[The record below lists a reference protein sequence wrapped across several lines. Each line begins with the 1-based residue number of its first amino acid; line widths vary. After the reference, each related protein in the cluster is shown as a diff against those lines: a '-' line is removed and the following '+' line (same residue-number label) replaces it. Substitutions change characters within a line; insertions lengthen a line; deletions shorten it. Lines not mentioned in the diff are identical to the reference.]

1 MGSVQLPPPSL
12 SWWVSLVPLILPQ
25 VISWLFPWLATV
37 GIHPLEHSENHGS
50 WSLTYKKW
58 GTKKR
63 FCVQKPTGPP
73 WFQLHVII
81 YLSKLVQYTVPR
93 INLNIKVLL
102 LSHVLLFATLWTV
115 ARQTPLSMEF
125 SRQEYWSRLPFSSS
139 GDLPYPGIKPGSSAL
154 QADSVPSEPPGKSNF
169 NIAYELWV
177 IIMFQCRFI
186 CCSMTKCPTLCDP
199 MDRSMPGFP
208 VLHHVPEFA
217 QTHVHWV
224 SDTIQPSVFCRPLL
238 SPSPAFN
245 LSQHQAPF

>member
-1 MGSVQLPPPSL
+1 ME
-12 SWWVSLVPLILPQ
+12 
-25 VISWLFPWLATV
+25 V
-37 GIHPLEHSENHGS
+37 GVL
-50 WSLTYKKW
+50 LTRNGEPKKA
-58 GTKKR
+58 
-63 FCVQKPTGPP
+63 FCVQKPTGPTR
-73 WFQLHVII
+73 FQLHVII

-102 LSHVLLFATLWTV
+102 LSRVLFATLWTV

-139 GDLPYPGIKPGSSAL
+139 GDLPYPGIKPGSSSL
-154 QADSVPSEPPGKSNF
+154 QADSVPSEPWGKSNF
-169 NIAYELWV
+169 NIACELWV
-177 IIMFQCRFI
+177 IMMCQCRFI
-186 CCSMTKCPTLCDP
+186 CCSITKCPTLCDP

-208 VLHHVPEFA
+208 VLHHLPEFA

-245 LSQHQAPF
+245 LSQHQALF